1 MRGSPMEKI
10 WRKNQIDACVQP
22 FYVCTRA
29 ESCMGPLF
37 HGALPL
43 GRKMPLKLGG
53 RHPHPPL
60 EGLDEVALIG
70 EAGRE
75 GDLHQ
80 WRLRSGEL
88 PAGELDPELAKVLTD
103 RTTVLIAEAVT
114 QAVGMNARCLGD
126 LIEGQTLREP
136 RVEQISHLTEP
147 A

>member
-60 EGLDEVALIG
+60 EGFDEVALIG
-70 EAGRE
+70 ETGRE

-80 WRLRSGEL
+80 RRIRSGEL
-88 PAGELDPELAKVLTD
+88 PAGELDPELAHVLAD
-103 RTTVLIAEAVT
+103 RAAVAIAEAMA
-114 QAVGMNARCLGD
+114 QAVGMDAHRL
-126 LIEGQTLREP
+126 
-136 RVEQISHLTEP
+136 
-147 A
+147 